1 MRALFRRISYWVRA
15 RREAAA
21 LREEIEFHR
30 SMTQAQ
36 MERDGLTPD
45 EATFAARRQMG
56 NVAIAR
62 EDANAVCGSGHG
74 SRASDRMRRTP
85 YAVSGG
91 SRVSR

>member
-45 EATFAARRQMG
+45 EAKFAARRQMG

-62 EDANAVCGSGHG
+62 EDAGAVWIW
-74 SRASDRMRRTP
+74 P
-85 YAVSGG
+85 WVGG
-91 SRVSR
+91 FPPHRCCAAHSMA